1 MSLTVCHI
9 EWNFKF
15 HVWRMSWGQG
25 KHKCIIALL
34 AETTRGELLWKS
46 RWEYERKK
54 AWEIRKKGNC
64 CQSKAQSSP
73 GKEGGRGNGRKGANR
88 ENTSKWKRENCSI
101 CFCKDRLFRVRIKI
115 KIKKK
120 ALHSTSED
128 ILWFSVHVWLHWCVC
143 NPLKQAEQNSS
154 NIYMFIFQMKAAGI
168 LLLFPNYVETY
179 IYQAFNCRYQ
189 PTHVK
194 ITYNHKASPFIKH
207 IVVLLEILSE
217 WILRTA

>member
-101 CFCKDRLFRVRIKI
+101 CFCKDRLFRVLIKI

-120 ALHSTSED
+120 L
-128 ILWFSVHVWLHWCVC
+128 
-143 NPLKQAEQNSS
+143 
-154 NIYMFIFQMKAAGI
+154 
-168 LLLFPNYVETY
+168 Y
-179 IYQAFNCRYQ
+179 IAQ
-189 PTHVK
+189 VK
-194 ITYNHKASPFIKH
+194 IFCDLVCMSGSTGVFATHWSKPKK
-207 IVVLLEILSE
+207 
-217 WILRTA
+217 TAAKLICLYSKWRQLGHFYCFQIM